1 MVAIIV
7 SLILL
12 IFLSFKKIN
21 IVVVGILAAAVMA
34 LLSGQPVLAAIKDS
48 YMMGAAGFV
57 QNNFLIFFFS
67 VLFGKVMEET
77 GSAASIAK
85 FLAEKL
91 GEKYAI
97 LGVIFAGAVLVYG
110 GVTTLVVVFSLY
122 PIALSLFKKANLPRY
137 LLPGAIAG
145 GCFTFACA
153 NFPGTP
159 NLVNVI
165 PIQYLGTTTM
175 AAPVVGIA
183 AGLVVMLLVCVF
195 FLREAK
201 KAKLRG
207 DIFIDDED
215 TIKSLA
221 KVNSIEKL
229 PSPFVSVLPIILILV
244 VLNILKQ
251 DVILAML
258 CGIILCVILFFK
270 NLGNILDIFNYSSK
284 NAAIAII
291 NTAVV
296 VGFGA
301 VVKNSSGFQQLFD
314 FSTNLKGSP
323 LVSFGIMTTVL
334 AGACGSGSGGLGIAL
349 EAMASRYLALG
360 LSPEILHRVGSA
372 ASVGLD
378 SLPHNGAVITL
389 LTISGTTHKEAYK
402 YIFFPTVVCTLAGLA
417 VSILLG
423 TILYPVL

>member
-1 MVAIIV
+1 M
-7 SLILL
+7 
-12 IFLSFKKIN
+12 
-21 IVVVGILAAAVMA
+21 
-34 LLSGQPVLAAIKDS
+34 
-48 YMMGAAGFV
+48 
-57 QNNFLIFFFS
+57 
-67 VLFGKVMEET
+67 
-77 GSAASIAK
+77 
-85 FLAEKL
+85 
-91 GEKYAI
+91 
-97 LGVIFAGAVLVYG
+97 
-110 GVTTLVVVFSLY
+110 
-122 PIALSLFKKANLPRY
+122 FKKANLPRY

>member
-1 MVAIIV
+1 MIAIGV

-34 LLSGQPVLAAIKDS
+34 LLSGQPILTAIKDS
-48 YMMGAAGFV
+48 YMIGAAGFV

-165 PIQYLGTTTM
+165 PTQYLGTTTM
-175 AAPVVGIA
+175 AAPLVGIIS
-183 AGLVVMLLVCVF
+183 GLVVMFMVCIF
-195 FLREAK
+195 FLYEAK
-201 KAKLRG
+201 K
-207 DIFIDDED
+207 
-215 TIKSLA
+215 
-221 KVNSIEKL
+221 
-229 PSPFVSVLPIILILV
+229 
-244 VLNILKQ
+244 LKKE
-251 DVILAML
+251 
-258 CGIILCVILFFK
+258 GI
-270 NLGNILDIFNYSSK
+270 
-284 NAAIAII
+284 
-291 NTAVV
+291 
-296 VGFGA
+296 
-301 VVKNSSGFQQLFD
+301 
-314 FSTNLKGSP
+314 
-323 LVSFGIMTTVL
+323 
-334 AGACGSGSGGLGIAL
+334 
-349 EAMASRYLALG
+349 YL
-360 LSPEILHRVGSA
+360 
-372 ASVGLD
+372 
-378 SLPHNGAVITL
+378 
-389 LTISGTTHKEAYK
+389 
-402 YIFFPTVVCTLAGLA
+402 
-417 VSILLG
+417 
-423 TILYPVL
+423 

>member
-1 MVAIIV
+1 MIAIAA

-21 IVVVGILAAAVMA
+21 IVVVGILASVLMA
-34 LLSGQPVLAAIKDS
+34 LLSGQPVLDSIKDS
-48 YMMGAAGFV
+48 YMIGAAGFM

-77 GSAASIAK
+77 GAAASIAK

-91 GEKYAI
+91 GEKYSI

-165 PIQYLGTTTM
+165 PTQYLGTTTM
-175 AAPVVGIA
+175 AAPLVGVIS
-183 AGLVVMLLVCVF
+183 GLIVMIIVCFF

-201 KAKLRG
+201 KAKERG
-207 DIFIDDED
+207 DVFIDDEE
-215 TIKSLA
+215 TKRSLE

-229 PSPFVSVLPIILILV
+229 PNPEIAVLPIISILV

-258 CGIILCVILFFK
+258 CGIILCSILFYK
-270 NLGNILDIFNYSSK
+270 NSGNILEIFNYSAK
-284 NAAIAII
+284 NSSIAII

-301 VVKNSSGFQQLFD
+301 VVKNSTGFQQLFE

-323 LVSFGIMTTVL
+323 LVSFGIMTTIL

-360 LSPEILHRVGSA
+360 LDPEILHRVGAA

-402 YIFFPTVVCTLAGLA
+402 YIFFPTVVCTLIGMV
-417 VSILLG
+417 VSIILG
-423 TILYPVL
+423 IILYPI